1 MSDRRTNV
9 AVAVVALALAGGG
22 VFIGLRGLSDD
33 DIAAPESVPIATLPP
48 VTVAPP
54 APAVIETLPT
64 GSDGTDPTDAT
75 VDPTDATADDGLLPV
90 PNVLGVS
97 EAVARSRLDDFEVE
111 ITRVSTLDP
120 EDFDEVTA
128 QEPAAASR
136 LEAGGTVR
144 VVFSARPRPETIE
157 VEPFPAGEFDSVDV
171 DQLEPGGCGVRRLDD
186 RVLFFDPVDCAEP
199 HDVQL
204 IERIQLQDAPAE
216 YDESAFARLTEDQ
229 CEPVFERF
237 VGIELADS
245 ELRLYSLRPSPA
257 RFDAGDTTAACAVRT
272 FDGIQL
278 IGSAED
284 SYW

>member
-9 AVAVVALALAGGG
+9 AVAAVALALAGGG
-22 VFIGLRGLSDD
+22 IFIGLRGLSDD
-33 DIAAPESVPIATLPP
+33 DAAAPDSVPIATLPP

-54 APAVIETLPT
+54 APAVIETVPAA
-64 GSDGTDPTDAT
+64 SDATDAA
-75 VDPTDATADDGLLPV
+75 DATDDGLLPV

-111 ITRVSTLDP
+111 ITRVATIDP

-144 VVFSARPRPETIE
+144 LVFSERPRPETIE

-171 DQLEPGGCGVRRLDD
+171 AQLAPGGCGLRRLDD
-186 RVLFFDPVDCAEP
+186 RVLFFDPIDCAEP

-204 IERIQLQDAPAE
+204 IDRIELQDVPAE
-216 YDESAFARLTEDQ
+216 YDASAFARLTEDQ

-237 VGIELADS
+237 VGIEYTDS
-245 ELRLYSLRPSPA
+245 ELSLYSLRPSA
-257 RFDAGDTTAACAVRT
+257 ERFEAGDTTAACAVRT